1 MTRPANTLA
10 AGAAFAAC
18 ALFGASA
25 SAQTAKPETHSEI
38 RIVRDGGDVQVIR
51 DGRTVV
57 MTHAGRR
64 ADRAEHLRAVL
75 QLKPNQEAALAA
87 YVQALAP
94 PKPEATTFTDGDGA
108 KTTPERLAAEEKLL
122 GEHVAMMRAHI
133 EATRRFYDQLDPAQK
148 RAFDELHEGP
158 TMMLHR
164 TRFEGPMPPMPPVP
178 PVPPPGL

>member
-1 MTRPANTLA
+1 MTLPAKSLI

-18 ALFGASA
+18 TILGVSA
-25 SAQTAKPETHSEI
+25 YAQTAKPETRSEV
-38 RIVRDGGDVQVIR
+38 RILRDGGDVQVIR

-57 MTHAGRR
+57 MTHGARR

-75 QLKPNQEAALAA
+75 QLKPSQEAALAA

-94 PKPEATTFTDGDGA
+94 PKGETVTFADGDVP
-108 KTTPERLAAEEKLL
+108 KTTPERLAAEEKMLA
-122 GEHVAMMRAHI
+122 EHVAMMRAHI
-133 EATRRFYDQLDPAQK
+133 EATRKFYDQLDPAQR

-164 TRFEGPMPPMPPVP
+164 TRLEGPMPPLPPVP

>member
-1 MTRPANTLA
+1 MTHNAKFLI

-18 ALFGASA
+18 TILGASA
-25 SAQTAKPETHSEI
+25 SAQTAEPETHSEI

-57 MTHAGRR
+57 MTHAGHR

-75 QLKPNQEAALAA
+75 QLKPSQEAALAA

-94 PKPEATTFTDGDGA
+94 PQPDSLPIAREG
-108 KTTPERLAAEEKLL
+108 KTTPERLAAEEKML
-122 GEHVAMMRAHI
+122 EAHVAMMHARI
-133 EATRRFYDQLDPAQK
+133 EATRKFYDQLDPLQK

-158 TMMLHR
+158 TTMMLHR
-164 TRFEGPMPPMPPVP
+164 IRSERPIPPAPPVP
-178 PVPPPGL
+178 PVPPHEF